1 MKKGFF
7 ITFEGPDGAGKTTQ
21 IELLSDYLK
30 SQCYDVVLAREPGG
44 TELGEKIRQIILD
57 PGKQGMSFETE
68 VLLYAAS
75 RAQHIKEVIMP
86 NILAGNVVISDRF
99 FDSSI
104 AYQGFG
110 RGMLEYVEL
119 VNNYI
124 TKDCTPNLTFLFKLD
139 PQIAMKRVSSKPN
152 KVKIETK
159 EFYENAMKGYEYLAK
174 KYPER
179 VFSVDASKAIDEIAY
194 RIIKIASQ
202 KMCQAYKTC

>member
-44 TELGEKIRQIILD
+44 TELGEKIRQIIFD

-86 NILAGNVVISDRF
+86 NILAGNVVISDRY

-139 PQIAMKRVSSKPN
+139 PETVIKRVTSKPN
-152 KVKIETK
+152 NKMKIESK
-159 EFYENAMKGYEYLAK
+159 EFYENAMKGYDYLEK
-174 KYPER
+174 KYPDR

-202 KMCQAYKTC
+202 KMC

>member
-44 TELGEKIRQIILD
+44 TELGEKIRQIIFD
-57 PGKQGMSFETE
+57 PGKQGMNVESE

-75 RAQHIKEVIMP
+75 RAQHIKEIIIP
-86 NILAGNVVISDRF
+86 NLLAGNVVISDRF
-99 FDSSI
+99 IDSSI

-124 TKDCTPNLTFLFKLD
+124 TKDCMPNLTFLFKLD
-139 PQIAMKRVSSKPN
+139 PQIARKRVSFKSN
-152 KVKIETK
+152 KIKAESK
-159 EFYENAMKGYEYLAK
+159 EFYENVMNGYEYLEK
-174 KYPER
+174 KYPDR
-179 VFSVDASKAIDEIAY
+179 ICSVDASKAIDEISY
-194 RIIKIASQ
+194 RIIKLVNQ
-202 KMCQAYKTC
+202 KMCQG